1 MASIPHR
8 ELSETPRIAI
18 YARVSTE
25 DQAERQ
31 TVQAQVE
38 FLRRF
43 CGLYDWP
50 VVGEYVDDGW
60 SGTIPLADREYGRQM
75 LDELP
80 TTQPTKILVYRLDRL
95 GRSVRVLLDAHTT
108 LEDKGIAI
116 QSATEPFDTSTP
128 IGRFVFQLLGSIA
141 ELERSTIT
149 ERMALGRD
157 RVARQGKWTGGP
169 IPFGYDL
176 DEAGCLVPS
185 TRLVASLGI
194 TEAELV
200 RDLFERIAAG
210 STLIEEARRLNAL
223 GVPTARRYGQGVTV
237 QVSGEWQTSRLS
249 KMVRNSVYYGLHV
262 L

>member
-1 MASIPHR
+1 MASIPHP
-8 ELSETPRIAI
+8 ELSETPRIVI

-25 DQAERQ
+25 DQAEKQ
-31 TVQAQVE
+31 TVQAQLE

-43 CGLYDWP
+43 CGLCDWP
-50 VVGEYVDDGW
+50 IVGAYVDDVC
-60 SGTIPLADREYGRQM
+60 SGTIPLADREYGRQL

-95 GRSVRVLLDAHTT
+95 GRSVRVLLDAHTA
-108 LEDKGIAI
+108 LEDKSIAI

-169 IPFGYDL
+169 LPPRLDL
-176 DEAGCLVPS
+176 DADACLVQS
-185 TRLVASLGI
+185 VRVV
-194 TEAELV
+194 EAV
-200 RDLFERIAAG
+200 
-210 STLIEEARRLNAL
+210 N
-223 GVPTARRYGQGVTV
+223 
-237 QVSGEWQTSRLS
+237 QT
-249 KMVRNSVYYGLHV
+249 
-262 L
+262 

>member
-141 ELERSTIT
+141 ELERSTST

-169 IPFGYDL
+169 IPYGYDL
-176 DEAGCLVPS
+176 DADSCLVPS
-185 TRLVASLGI
+185 VRLVEPTDQ
-194 TEAELV
+194 TEAQVAREV
-200 RDLFERIAAG
+200 FERIAAG
-210 STLIEEARRLNAL
+210 SSAVREAKRLQAL
-223 GVPTARRYGQGVTV
+223 GVPCFRRWAGGKELVTSGV
-237 QVSGEWQTSRLS
+237 WHADRIAH
-249 KMVRNSVYYGLHV
+249 MIRNSSYKGT
-262 L
+262 